1 MSHAATKL
9 LQQIAR
15 SDDAGLIRAS
25 LVKRA
30 AEPACGAIEIDIDDG
45 IRLDQPHG
53 GNQIGAL
60 NEARFFMLRAD
71 S

>member
-1 MSHAATKL
+1 M
-9 LQQIAR
+9 
-15 SDDAGLIRAS
+15 
-25 LVKRA
+25 KRA